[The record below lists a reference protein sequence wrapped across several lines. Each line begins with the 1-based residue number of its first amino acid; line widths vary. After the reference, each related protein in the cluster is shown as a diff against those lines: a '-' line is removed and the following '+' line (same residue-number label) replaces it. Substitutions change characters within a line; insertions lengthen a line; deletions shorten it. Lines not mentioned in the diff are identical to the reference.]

1 MDPLCVK
8 GVRLSLPAH
17 PQFARSTKLWVFFSL
32 LGVSLDE
39 AHRPGLGVYF
49 GLRSGDSLS
58 RFAPAQVQASG
69 SSVPHAYTVLAAF
82 DLQALQPGKYTLEM
96 TAEDK
101 IQGARAS
108 ERAEFAVE

>member
-1 MDPLCVK
+1 
-8 GVRLSLPAH
+8 
-17 PQFARSTKLWVFFSL
+17 
-32 LGVSLDE
+32 
-39 AHRPGLGVYF
+39 
-49 GLRSGDSLS
+49 
-58 RFAPAQVQASG
+58 VQASG